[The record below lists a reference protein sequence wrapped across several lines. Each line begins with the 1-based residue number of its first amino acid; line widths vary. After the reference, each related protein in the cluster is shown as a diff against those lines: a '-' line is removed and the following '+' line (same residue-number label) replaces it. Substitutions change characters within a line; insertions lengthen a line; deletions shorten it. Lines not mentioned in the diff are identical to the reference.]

1 MAERL
6 SSSRRRA
13 IIVLVAT
20 CIGVAAT
27 ARLGLWQLD
36 RAAQKSALQQALD
49 TRSLLPP
56 IEVQGL
62 ADTEAAASEQH
73 YRRVVVQG
81 HWVPGATVFLDN
93 RQMDARAG
101 FFVITPLRLSGS
113 TGVVLVQRGWA
124 PRDLRDRTKVPALPD
139 EAGEVR
145 VVGHIAPAPGRL
157 YDFAGAASGVIRQNL
172 DIAAFAQEFSL
183 PLKPLSIVQ
192 DDDGAPQDGLLRH
205 WPRPDLGI
213 QRHYGYAFQWFA
225 LCALMTGLYVWFQL
239 VRPRFRASR

>member
-145 VVGHIAPAPGRL
+145 VVGHIAPAPGRAF
-157 YDFAGAASGVIRQNL
+157 YCAG
-172 DIAAFAQEFSL
+172 
-183 PLKPLSIVQ
+183 LSSTSN
-192 DDDGAPQDGLLRH
+192 GANVHMAVD
-205 WPRPDLGI
+205 
-213 QRHYGYAFQWFA
+213 
-225 LCALMTGLYVWFQL
+225 
-239 VRPRFRASR
+239 VREG